1 MHFITR
7 LASNPSLSTFPLPIG
22 GSLTWHRVTLPDA
35 GGASLWRTSIS
46 ISDIPSQHILVPS
59 YACVSE
65 AYQWQASAVTN
76 NETSVLAPVCP
87 IHKTPWAGFASANS
101 ETQALQ
107 PKIDCWHTLS
117 NIEALEFELTLFLPH
132 SDAPPD
138 QDLLTFSIRPLDQPT
153 AELPTRTF
161 AVRTSQPAPV
171 SQMQADKAIARRI
184 CSPTA
189 TVMAV
194 MGSAAL
200 SHWPEV
206 IESCYDP
213 NTKAYGKWPL
223 ATYWASQQGVLGSVE
238 ALWQWDD
245 ALAVLEAG
253 QPIVCSIR
261 FAKNQLP
268 GTPQEQSGGHLLVL
282 YGIEFIEE
290 EGFAL
295 VMDPAGADA
304 DEVPRRYPLA
314 AFTQAW
320 LNHRGAAYLFSTD
333 LPRQNSSNQA
343 SSRTTNHGH

>member
-1 MHFITR
+1 
-7 LASNPSLSTFPLPIG
+7 
-22 GSLTWHRVTLPDA
+22 
-35 GGASLWRTSIS
+35 
-46 ISDIPSQHILVPS
+46 
-59 YACVSE
+59 
-65 AYQWQASAVTN
+65 
-76 NETSVLAPVCP
+76 
-87 IHKTPWAGFASANS
+87 
-101 ETQALQ
+101 
-107 PKIDCWHTLS
+107 
-117 NIEALEFELTLFLPH
+117 
-132 SDAPPD
+132 
-138 QDLLTFSIRPLDQPT
+138 
-153 AELPTRTF
+153 
-161 AVRTSQPAPV
+161 
-171 SQMQADKAIARRI
+171 MQADKAIARRI

-295 VMDPAGADA
+295 VMDPAGADT
-304 DEVPRRYPLA
+304 DEVPRRYPLV

-320 LNHRGAAYLFSTD
+320 LNHRGGAYLFSTKPQSQNDSD
-333 LPRQNSSNQA
+333 LDL
-343 SSRTTNHGH
+343 SRATIRGH

>member
-7 LASNPSLSTFPLPIG
+7 LASNPSLSSFPLPLS
-22 GSLTWHRVTLPDA
+22 GSLTWHRVNRSVAD
-35 GGASLWRTSIS
+35 GASIWRTNVNVSS
-46 ISDIPSQHILVPS
+46 IPSQHILVPS
-59 YACVSE
+59 YACVSK
-65 AYQWQASAVTN
+65 AYQWQACAVTD
-76 NETSVLAPVCP
+76 NETSVLAPVFAN
-87 IHKTPWAGFASANS
+87 HELPWPGFASANHATS
-101 ETQALQ
+101 ALL
-107 PKIDCWHTLS
+107 PKIDCWHSESSL
-117 NIEALEFELTLFLPH
+117 EALELQLVLFLPN
-132 SDAPPD
+132 SEAPPD
-138 QDLLTFSIRPLDQPT
+138 QDLLTFSIRPLDQQT
-153 AELPTRTF
+153 ELPDPTS
-161 AVRTSQPAPV
+161 AVTASQPAPV

-189 TVMAV
+189 TAMAV
-194 MGSAAL
+194 MGSTAL
-200 SHWPEV
+200 SYWSEAV
-206 IESCYDP
+206 EACYDP
-213 NTKAYGKWPL
+213 DTKAYGKWPL

-245 ALAVLEAG
+245 VVTVLQAG

-261 FAKNQLP
+261 YSKGQLP